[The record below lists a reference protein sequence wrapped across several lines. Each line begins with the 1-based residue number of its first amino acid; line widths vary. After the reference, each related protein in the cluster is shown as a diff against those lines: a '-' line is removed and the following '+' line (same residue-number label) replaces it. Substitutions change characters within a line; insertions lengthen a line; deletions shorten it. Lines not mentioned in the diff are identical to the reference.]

1 MKLNVLVTGANGFFG
16 KAMIGRL
23 KKSNVN
29 ILTFTREN
37 NSQDLQALV
46 LRSDFIYHFAGEVK
60 AGLSSIKYE
69 RSNSALTQNI
79 LDILESKNKNTPI
92 LFTSS
97 IHSDVS
103 VSSYG
108 KTKKKSEEMI
118 EKYANRKSTRCYIY
132 KLPHVFGQE
141 CKPNHN
147 SVITTWMYNSINH
160 IDIDVYDKEIKMN
173 YIYIQDIVGEFAEL
187 LTVTHDTLYLKP
199 QLIYPTTLGDV
210 LEYIEEFKVNVNK
223 TDYVIVDNEF
233 KSKLYAT
240 YQSYFSDIKN
250 EPT

>member
-1 MKLNVLVTGANGFFG
+1 MLNVLVTGANGFFG

-37 NSQDLQALV
+37 NFQDLQSLV

-60 AGLSSIKYE
+60 AGLSSIEYQ
-69 RSNSALTQNI
+69 RSNSTLTQNI
-79 LDILESKNKNTPI
+79 LNILESKNKKTPI

-108 KTKKKSEEMI
+108 KTKKESEEMI
-118 EKYANRKSTRCYIY
+118 EKYANRRSTKCYIY

-147 SVITTWMYNSINH
+147 SVITTWMYNSIKNF
-160 IDIDVYDKEIKMN
+160 DIDVYDKKIKMN

-187 LTVTHDTLYLKP
+187 LTATQDTLYLEP

-210 LEYIEEFKVNVNK
+210 LEYIEEFKVNINK
-223 TDYVIVDNEF
+223 KKYVITDNEF
-233 KSKLYAT
+233 KRKLYAT

>member
-37 NSQDLQALV
+37 NSQDLQDLV

-118 EKYANRKSTRCYIY
+118 EKYANRNSTRCYIY

-187 LTVTHDTLYLKP
+187 LTVTQDTLYLKP

>member
-1 MKLNVLVTGANGFFG
+1 MLNVLVTGANGFFG

-29 ILTFTREN
+29 VLTFTRGN
-37 NSQDLQALV
+37 NFQDLQSLV

-60 AGLSSIKYE
+60 SGLSTIKYE
-69 RSNSALTQNI
+69 KSNSALTQDI
-79 LDILESKNKNTPI
+79 LDILDSKNKDIPL

-97 IHSDVS
+97 IHSDS
-103 VSSYG
+103 AVSSYG
-108 KTKKKSEEMI
+108 KTKKKSEKMI
-118 EKYANRKSTRCYIY
+118 EKYANRRSSRCYIY
-132 KLPHVFGQE
+132 KLPHVFGQG

-147 SVITTWMYNSINH
+147 SVITTWMHNTHNN
-160 IDIDVYDKEIKMN
+160 IDIDVYDKKIKMN
-173 YIYIQDIVGEFAEL
+173 YIYIQDIVSEFAEL
-187 LTVTHDTLYLKP
+187 LTVAQDTLYLKP

-223 TDYVIVDNEF
+223 PDYVIVDNEF

-250 EPT
+250 ELT

>member
-1 MKLNVLVTGANGFFG
+1 MKLNVLVTGANGFIG
-16 KAMIGRL
+16 KAMIDKL

-60 AGLSSIKYE
+60 AGLSSIQYE
-69 RSNSALTQNI
+69 RSNSALTKNI

-132 KLPHVFGQE
+132 KLPHVFGQK

-147 SVITTWMYNSINH
+147 SVITTWIYNSINH

-187 LTVTHDTLYLKP
+187 LTVTQDTLYLKP

-210 LEYIEEFKVNVNK
+210 LEYIEEFKANVNK